1 MSLAKPRLLK
11 RWVALSLLP
20 AMVLCSCSII
30 GLIIGATSDARQPK
44 AMTVPGWKVDTLKV
58 GAKVEVLLR
67 DGRTMN
73 GKFKGIKPM
82 PFNQY
87 VTLHNEAKAQLP
99 EGMYL
104 PNPTD
109 TLVMTFAARK
119 PQESEVTVTGQL
131 AAFVR
136 DSVRIGQNVAGKA
149 RIVAWPLS
157 ELIRMSGHRGN
168 EITGETVRRLINDGT
183 IPVRSSL
190 AILAKSEQKLIP
202 TNQVQQVHQLAGKKE
217 GVLVGFLLGAAID
230 AAVLVY
236 VMSQPLFDSDDCN
249 SSGTDNQ
256 SCPFVYSFD
265 GKQYVRDSE
274 TFGGAIFRAAQRTD
288 LDNLDHLTEVN
299 GGYRIKITNELPE
312 TQFVDE
318 LRLLVVDHPRDT
330 RVVPSF
336 AGRIHTLT
344 APQPPNKATSY
355 RGDEV
360 QNLITDKNDHVWV
373 SNPFGRDPEDK
384 SQARDGLLL
393 EFPRPAET
401 NSAKLCCN
409 LQNTLWASYLQGQL
423 LALHGRELPDWYAL
437 MNSSPEARAALFQAM
452 VREGML
458 RVQVWNGQNWQE
470 AGFFWEV
477 GPSVPKDQVLWL
489 DLSNIPGGTL
499 QVKLESTAG
508 FWMINSVAIDY
519 SPEAELIVTELLPQ
533 QARDQL
539 GQDQREILTNN
550 DARYYVMPA
559 VDDWAELVFAA
570 PPARPGYQRSILL
583 KSSGYYEIH
592 VTAAGE
598 PQRELV
604 AQLMTEPGAY
614 GQYTLRLLNQH
625 LAELPT
631 KVE

>member
-1 MSLAKPRLLK
+1 MITKKRQCLSWRPLCLLLA
-11 RWVALSLLP
+11 VAL
-20 AMVLCSCSII
+20 CGCSII
-30 GLIIGATSDARQPK
+30 GLSIGALSDARQPK

-67 DGRTMN
+67 DGRTVN

-131 AAFVR
+131 AGFVR
-136 DSVRIGQNVAGKA
+136 DSVRVGQNVAGKA

-157 ELIRMSGHRGN
+157 ELIRMSDHRGN
-168 EITGETVRRLINDGT
+168 ELTGETIRSLINDGK

-230 AAVLVY
+230 AAVIAAVASADWGSF
-236 VMSQPLFDSDDCN
+236 MSTN
-249 SSGTDNQ
+249 ESGSM

-265 GKQYVRDSE
+265 GRQYVLDSE

-299 GGYRIKITNELPE
+299 GSYRMKITNELPE

-336 AGRIHTLT
+336 SGKIHTLA

-360 QNLITDKNDHVWV
+360 QNLIIDKDNRVWV
-373 SNPFGRDPEDK
+373 SNPFGRNPEDK

-393 EFPRPAET
+393 EFPRPAGT
-401 NSAKLCCN
+401 NAAKLCCN

-423 LALHGRELPDWYAL
+423 LALHGRELPAWYAR

-458 RVQVWNGQNWQE
+458 RVQVGNGQNWQE

-489 DLSNIPGGTL
+489 DLSNLPGETL

-550 DARYYVMPA
+550 DGRYYVMPA
-559 VDDWAELVFAA
+559 VKDWAELVFAV

-604 AQLMTEPGAY
+604 AKLMTEPGAY
-614 GQYTLRLLNQH
+614 GQFTLRLLNQH

>member
-1 MSLAKPRLLK
+1 MITKKRQCLSWRPLCLLLA
-11 RWVALSLLP
+11 VAL
-20 AMVLCSCSII
+20 CGCSII
-30 GLIIGATSDARQPK
+30 GLSIGALSDARQPK

-67 DGRTMN
+67 DGRTVN

-131 AAFVR
+131 AGFVR
-136 DSVRIGQNVAGKA
+136 DSVRVGQNVAGKA

-157 ELIRMSGHRGN
+157 ELIRLSDQRGN
-168 EITGETVRRLINDGT
+168 ELTGETIRSLINDGK

-230 AAVLVY
+230 AAVIAAVASADWGSF
-236 VMSQPLFDSDDCN
+236 MSTN
-249 SSGTDNQ
+249 ESGSM

-265 GKQYVRDSE
+265 GRQYVLDSE

-299 GGYRIKITNELPE
+299 GSYRMKITNELPE

-336 AGRIHTLT
+336 SGKINTLA

-360 QNLITDKNDHVWV
+360 QNLIIDKDNRVWV
-373 SNPFGRDPEDK
+373 SNPFGRNPEDK

-393 EFPRPAET
+393 EFPRPAGT
-401 NSAKLCCN
+401 NAAKLCCN

-423 LALHGRELPDWYAL
+423 LALHGRELPAWYAR

-458 RVQVWNGQNWQE
+458 RVQVGNGQNWQE

-489 DLSNIPGGTL
+489 DLSNLPGETL

-550 DARYYVMPA
+550 DGRYYVMPA
-559 VDDWAELVFAA
+559 VKDWAELVFAV

-604 AQLMTEPGAY
+604 AKLMTEPGAY

>member
-1 MSLAKPRLLK
+1 MITKKRQCLSWRPLCLLLA
-11 RWVALSLLP
+11 VAL
-20 AMVLCSCSII
+20 CGCSII
-30 GLIIGATSDARQPK
+30 GLTIGALSDARQPK

-67 DGRTMN
+67 DGRTVN

-131 AAFVR
+131 AGFVR
-136 DSVRIGQNVAGKA
+136 DSVRVGQNVAGKA

-157 ELIRMSGHRGN
+157 ELIRLSDQRGN
-168 EITGETVRRLINDGT
+168 ELTGETIRSLINDGK

-230 AAVLVY
+230 AAVIAAVASADWGSF
-236 VMSQPLFDSDDCN
+236 MSTN
-249 SSGTDNQ
+249 ESGSM

-265 GKQYVRDSE
+265 GRQYVLDSE

-299 GGYRIKITNELPE
+299 GSYRMKITNELPE

-336 AGRIHTLT
+336 SGKIHTLA

-360 QNLITDKNDHVWV
+360 QNLIIDKDNRVWV
-373 SNPFGRDPEDK
+373 SNPFGRNPEDK

-393 EFPRPAET
+393 EFPRPAGT
-401 NSAKLCCN
+401 NAAKLCCN

-423 LALHGRELPDWYAL
+423 LALHGRELPAWYAR

-458 RVQVWNGQNWQE
+458 RVQVGNGQNWQE

-489 DLSNIPGGTL
+489 DLSNLPGETL

-550 DARYYVMPA
+550 DGRYYVMPA
-559 VDDWAELVFAA
+559 VKDWAELVFAV

-604 AQLMTEPGAY
+604 AKLMTEPGAY
-614 GQYTLRLLNQH
+614 GQFTLRLLNQH

>member
-1 MSLAKPRLLK
+1 MITKKRQCLSWRPLCLLLA
-11 RWVALSLLP
+11 VAL
-20 AMVLCSCSII
+20 CGCSII
-30 GLIIGATSDARQPK
+30 GLTIGALSDARQPK

-67 DGRTMN
+67 DGRTVN

-131 AAFVR
+131 AGFVR
-136 DSVRIGQNVAGKA
+136 DSVRVGQNVAGKA

-157 ELIRMSGHRGN
+157 ELIRLSDQRGN
-168 EITGETVRRLINDGT
+168 ELTGETIRSLINDGK

-230 AAVLVY
+230 AAVIAAVASADWGSF
-236 VMSQPLFDSDDCN
+236 MSTN
-249 SSGTDNQ
+249 ESGSM

-265 GKQYVRDSE
+265 GRQYVLDSE

-299 GGYRIKITNELPE
+299 GSYRMKITNELPE

-336 AGRIHTLT
+336 SGKINTLA

-360 QNLITDKNDHVWV
+360 QNLIIDKDNRVWV
-373 SNPFGRDPEDK
+373 SNPFGRNPEDK

-393 EFPRPAET
+393 EFPRPAGY
-401 NSAKLCCN
+401 K
-409 LQNTLWASYLQGQL
+409 
-423 LALHGRELPDWYAL
+423 GR
-437 MNSSPEARAALFQAM
+437 
-452 VREGML
+452 
-458 RVQVWNGQNWQE
+458 
-470 AGFFWEV
+470 
-477 GPSVPKDQVLWL
+477 
-489 DLSNIPGGTL
+489 
-499 QVKLESTAG
+499 
-508 FWMINSVAIDY
+508 
-519 SPEAELIVTELLPQ
+519 
-533 QARDQL
+533 
-539 GQDQREILTNN
+539 
-550 DARYYVMPA
+550 
-559 VDDWAELVFAA
+559 
-570 PPARPGYQRSILL
+570 
-583 KSSGYYEIH
+583 
-592 VTAAGE
+592 
-598 PQRELV
+598 
-604 AQLMTEPGAY
+604 
-614 GQYTLRLLNQH
+614 
-625 LAELPT
+625 
-631 KVE
+631 

>member
-1 MSLAKPRLLK
+1 MITKKRQCLSWRPLCLLLA
-11 RWVALSLLP
+11 VAL
-20 AMVLCSCSII
+20 CGCSII
-30 GLIIGATSDARQPK
+30 GLTIGALSDARQPK

-67 DGRTMN
+67 DGRTVN

-131 AAFVR
+131 AGFVR
-136 DSVRIGQNVAGKA
+136 DSVRVGQNVAGKA

-157 ELIRMSGHRGN
+157 ELIRLSDQRGN
-168 EITGETVRRLINDGT
+168 ELTGETIRSLINDGK

-230 AAVLVY
+230 AAVIAAVASADWGSF
-236 VMSQPLFDSDDCN
+236 MSTN
-249 SSGTDNQ
+249 ESGSM

-265 GKQYVRDSE
+265 GRQYVLDSE

-299 GGYRIKITNELPE
+299 GSYRMKITNELPE

-336 AGRIHTLT
+336 SGKINTLA

-360 QNLITDKNDHVWV
+360 QNLIIDKDNRVWV
-373 SNPFGRDPEDK
+373 SNPFGRNPEDK

-393 EFPRPAET
+393 EFPRPAGT
-401 NSAKLCCN
+401 NAAKLCCN
-409 LQNTLWASYLQGQL
+409 LQNTLWVSYLQGQL
-423 LALHGRELPDWYAL
+423 LALHGRELPAWYAR

-458 RVQVWNGQNWQE
+458 RVQVGNGQNWQE

-489 DLSNIPGGTL
+489 DLSNLPGETL

-550 DARYYVMPA
+550 DGRYYVMPA
-559 VDDWAELVFAA
+559 VKDWAELVFAV

-604 AQLMTEPGAY
+604 AKLMTEPGAY

>member
-1 MSLAKPRLLK
+1 MITEKRQCPSWRPLCLLLA
-11 RWVALSLLP
+11 VAL
-20 AMVLCSCSII
+20 CGCSII
-30 GLIIGATSDARQPK
+30 GLTIGAISDSRRSSAV
-44 AMTVPGWKVDTLKV
+44 TIPGWQVETLKA
-58 GAKVEVLLR
+58 GSRIEALLWE
-67 DGRTMN
+67 GSSVT
-73 GKFKGIKPM
+73 GKYTGIELM
-82 PFNQY
+82 PLNQY
-87 VTLHNEAKAQLP
+87 DAIYSEALARLP
-99 EGMYL
+99 EGIHF
-104 PNPTD
+104 PGRGD
-109 TLVMTFAARK
+109 TIIMTFATHV
-119 PQESEVTVTGQL
+119 PETPETTVTGQL
-131 AAFVR
+131 SRLELGNIRV
-136 DSVRIGQNVAGKA
+136 VQNRTGTSS
-149 RIVAWPLS
+149 IVGWRLS
-157 ELIRMSGHRGN
+157 ELLHLSDQKGN
-168 EITGETVRRLINDGT
+168 HFTGETVRDLIGHGK
-183 IPVRSSL
+183 IPVRSAL
-190 AILAKSEQKLIP
+190 ALSEGGEKRLIAA
-202 TNQVQQVHQLAGKKE
+202 NQVQEIHVLPAKKS
-217 GVLVGFLLGAAID
+217 GALTGFLVGAAID
-230 AAVLVY
+230 AVVLIAAASADY
-236 VMSQPLFDSDDCN
+236 GGGLSTSE
-249 SSGTDNQ
+249 SGSM

-265 GKQYVRDSE
+265 GRQYVLDSE

-299 GGYRIKITNELPE
+299 GSYRIKITNELPE

-336 AGRIHTLT
+336 SGKIHTLA

-360 QNLITDKNDHVWV
+360 QNLIIDKDNRVWV
-373 SNPFGRDPEDK
+373 SNPFGRNPEDK

-393 EFPRPAET
+393 EFPRPAGT
-401 NSAKLCCN
+401 NAAKLCCN

-423 LALHGRELPDWYAL
+423 LALHGRELPTWYAR

-458 RVQVWNGQNWQE
+458 RVQVGNGQNWQE

-489 DLSNIPGGTL
+489 DLSNISGETL

-519 SPEAELIVTELLPQ
+519 SPEAESIVTELLPQ

-539 GQDQREILTNN
+539 GRDQREILTNN

-559 VDDWAELVFAA
+559 VEDWAELVFAA

-604 AQLMTEPGAY
+604 AKLMTEPGAY
-614 GQYTLRLLNQH
+614 GQYTLRLLQQYHDNL
-625 LAELPT
+625 LA
-631 KVE
+631 KMQ

>member
-1 MSLAKPRLLK
+1 MSTEKRQCPSWRPFCLLLA
-11 RWVALSLLP
+11 VAL
-20 AMVLCSCSII
+20 CGCSII
-30 GLIIGATSDARQPK
+30 GLTIGALSDARQPK

-58 GAKVEVLLR
+58 GAKVEVLHR
-67 DGRTMN
+67 DGSTVS
-73 GKFKGIKPM
+73 GKFTGVKPM
-82 PFNQY
+82 PFSEY
-87 VTLHNEAKAQLP
+87 VSLHTKAQTQLP
-99 EGMYL
+99 EGIHV
-104 PNPTD
+104 PNLAD
-109 TLVMTFAARK
+109 TVFMTFIARQ
-119 PQESEVTVTGQL
+119 PQEPEVVVTGQL
-131 AAFVR
+131 AGFEQ
-136 DSVRIGQNVAGKA
+136 DSVRIGQQVAGKA
-149 RIVAWPLS
+149 RILAWPLS
-157 ELIRMSGHRGN
+157 ELMRMSNRSGDDV
-168 EITGETVRRLINDGT
+168 TGETVRSLINDGK
-183 IPVRSSL
+183 IPVRSAL
-190 AILAKSEQKLIP
+190 ALSEKREKRLIAA
-202 TNQVQQVHQLAGKKE
+202 NQVQEIHVLPAKKS
-217 GVLVGFLLGAAID
+217 GALTGFLLGAVID
-230 AAVLVY
+230 ATVLIAAASADY
-236 VMSQPLFDSDDCN
+236 GGGL
-249 SSGTDNQ
+249 SSNESGSM

-265 GKQYVRDSE
+265 GKQYVLDSE

-299 GGYRIKITNELPE
+299 GSYRIKITNELPE
-312 TQFVDE
+312 TQFVDD

-336 AGRIHTLT
+336 SGMIYTLS
-344 APQPPNKATSY
+344 AVQPPNTATSL
-355 RGDEV
+355 RGNEV
-360 QNLITDKNDHVWV
+360 RTLIAAKDDRVWV

-384 SQARDGLLL
+384 SEVRDGLLL
-393 EFPRPAET
+393 EFPRPAGT

-437 MNSSPEARAALFQAM
+437 MNSSPQARFALFQAM

-489 DLSNIPGGTL
+489 DLSNIPGETL

-519 SPEAELIVTELLPQ
+519 SPEAESIVTELPPQ

-550 DARYYVMPA
+550 DGRYYVMPA
-559 VDDWAELVFAA
+559 VEDWAELVFAA
-570 PPARPGYQRSILL
+570 PPARPGYQRSLLL

-604 AQLMTEPGAY
+604 AQLMAEPGAY

-625 LAELPT
+625 LAELLT